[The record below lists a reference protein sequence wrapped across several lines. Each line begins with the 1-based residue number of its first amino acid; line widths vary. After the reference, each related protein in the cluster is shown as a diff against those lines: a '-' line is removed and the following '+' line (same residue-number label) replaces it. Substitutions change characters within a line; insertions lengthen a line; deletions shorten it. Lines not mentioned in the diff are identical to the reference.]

1 MNPEQF
7 LDPQQPWYKGKIGDN
22 TWTRLKWKLIGG
34 QSPLDGTT
42 YSSFVRLSEADAD
55 TLISNLKKE
64 PRGYPQ
70 LNQTGAQAGYE
81 NLEAYQKWL
90 VDEYLEKPFREQTN
104 RKIQEAEDE
113 ARLRELRDKVLKKK
127 TTPVAVEETA
137 PDEKEV
143 KAQVQAATEV
153 LEDVQQENQKA
164 ISADMFDDLP
174 EGVRESL
181 IKTVNRRTDANLPL
195 PEKQKKESF
204 SNKRILTFLNS
215 NVGRIQSQLST
226 IDKRLQEQN
235 ELLRTSLG
243 ITMATYQGIAN
254 QDEALEAKF
263 DAILAALDAQ
273 QQAAKDQLDAMEDE
287 AAKNKLD
294 DRRDGSGTSGFD
306 DLSGGG
312 GGLGIPMGLLRRLG
326 KFLGRRLLRPL
337 LRRLIPRA
345 LRAKARF
352 ARMAGKRLLSR
363 VAPRAI
369 ANRAATSIVRRA
381 LPRVAQSAAASAA
394 TNPRAYAAGF
404 EHIALPGVTRAITGN
419 LDDAG
424 NFLIKNPMARSL
436 VTATMGPLAPAVLDH
451 VVKPKSGLKIFQAAL
466 THPRVQKAIITRGGQ
481 ELLEKVIG
489 KGIVKVGGNAVPS
502 GIGQAVNVGYGLV
515 EGITRAAL
523 GDPKGAALS
532 LGGAIPFIGAGF
544 SVIDI
549 FRDIDIDAYTKHI
562 EPNLGAVIQGDG
574 KPMQAF
580 FNEIVGEELQYE
592 YGTRDAAAG
601 KAELHGAEWV
611 GTKKEYDKMVDSPFS
626 DIGSSLIVS
635 TSSFI
640 NGLGPAGSNVSRE
653 LRSDLSRLADVFGV
667 SPTMVGTNVGG
678 SFPNVEQKV
687 KSIKDDGSEAGL
699 SSSQKSILNS
709 KSNFGKRLAEFFKDK
724 LEVLSKIINTGGTQ
738 SPLSVVDYYT
748 GEIDGD
754 TFMPLASSSAV
765 AGQQPGQ
772 EYGNTTARGGRKHL
786 GIDVTENSLA
796 DTRAPIVAYKTGR
809 VTEASNS
816 GGGPGGVVHIDHGD
830 GTETK
835 YLHVIPRA
843 GLKAG
848 DEVYGGQHIG
858 NLFRYFDGTTEQT
871 HLHFEAYADGKLVNP
886 TRFLSEAKNRVPAPL
901 SDADAKSKHEELVN
915 QPNGQS
921 GTPMGFGKVGANEYY
936 YLNGKYFQRKDGNA
950 TEISEATYN
959 AIRKNHPSGFGL
971 EQNKKYTLPSSGEVK
986 LMSNLQPP
994 QQREQQ
1000 VANADLVSFDVDEGE
1015 QQSQQIILLN
1025 NMVAAAVPVNFA
1037 QPVFSVGEPKANI
1050 EMQRLSLT

>member
-7 LDPQQPWYKGKIGDN
+7 LDPQQPWYKGKVGDN
-22 TWTRLKWKLIGG
+22 TYTRLKWKLIGG

-70 LNQTGAQAGYE
+70 LNQTGAQQGYE

-153 LEDVQQENQKA
+153 LEDVQKENQKA

-204 SNKRILTFLNS
+204 SNQRILTFLNS
-215 NVGRIQSQLST
+215 NIGRIQSQLST

-273 QQAAKDQLDAMEDE
+273 QQAAKDYLDAMEDE
-287 AAKNKLD
+287 AAKNRLD
-294 DRRDGSGTSGFD
+294 DRRDGTGTSGFD

-312 GGLGIPMGLLRRLG
+312 GGLGLPMGLLRRLG
-326 KFLGRRLLRPL
+326 RFLGRRLLRPL
-337 LRRLIPRA
+337 LRRLIPRS
-345 LRAKARF
+345 LRARARL
-352 ARMAGKRLLSR
+352 ARMTGKRLLR
-363 VAPRAI
+363 NVAPRAI
-369 ANRAATSIVRRA
+369 ASRMTQSLAKRV
-381 LPRVAQSAAASAA
+381 LPRATQEVATSAA
-394 TNPRAYAAGF
+394 TNPRVLAKGF
-404 EHIALPGVTRAITGN
+404 EHIALPGASRAITGN

-424 NFLIKNPMARSL
+424 KFLIKNPMARSL
-436 VTATMGPLAPAVLDH
+436 VTATMGPLAPTVLDH
-451 VVKPKSGLKIFQAAL
+451 AIKPKSGLKIFQAAL
-466 THPRVQKAIITRGGQ
+466 THPKVQKAIITRGGR

-489 KGIVKVGGNAVPS
+489 KGVVKVGGNAVPS

-515 EGITRAAL
+515 EGIVRASL

-532 LGGAIPFIGAGF
+532 FGGAIPFLGAGF

-592 YGTRDAAAG
+592 YGTKDAAAG

-611 GTKKEYDKMVDSPFS
+611 GTKQEYDKMVDSPFS
-626 DIGSSLIVS
+626 NIGSSLIVS

-678 SFPNVEQKV
+678 SFPNAEQKV
-687 KSIKDDGSEAGL
+687 RSIKDDGSEAGL
-699 SSSQKSILNS
+699 TSSQKSILNS
-709 KSNFGKRLAEFFKDK
+709 KSNFGQRLAEFFKDK
-724 LEVLSKIINTGGTQ
+724 LQALSSIINTGGIQ
-738 SPLSVVDYYT
+738 SPLSVVDHYT
-748 GEIDGD
+748 GEIEGD
-754 TFMPLASSSAV
+754 TFMPLASSSAL

-786 GIDVTENSLA
+786 GIDVTENTLS
-796 DTRAPIVAYKTGR
+796 DSRAPIVAYKTGR
-809 VTEASNS
+809 VTEVSNT
-816 GGGPGGVVHIDHGD
+816 GGGPGGIVHIDHGD
-830 GTETK
+830 GTETR

-843 GLKAG
+843 GLKSG
-848 DEVYGGQHIG
+848 DEVYGGQHIA
-858 NLFRYFDGTTEQT
+858 NLFQYFDGGTEMT

-886 TRFLSEAKNRVPAPL
+886 TRFLSEAKNRIPAPL
-901 SDADAKSKHEELVN
+901 TDADAKSKHEQLVN
-915 QPNGQS
+915 QPTGQS
-921 GTPMGFGKVGANEYY
+921 GTPMGFGKVGDNEYY
-936 YLNGKYFQRKDGNA
+936 YLNGKYFQRKNGNA
-950 TEISEATYN
+950 TEISEAVYN

-971 EQNKKYTLPSSGEVK
+971 APYKEYTLPSSGEVK

-1000 VANADLVSFDVDEGE
+1000 IATAQQVSFDVDEGE

-1025 NMVAAAVPVNFA
+1025 NMQTAAVPAHFA
-1037 QPVFSVGEPKANI
+1037 QPVFSVGEPKPNV
-1050 EMQRLSLT
+1050 EMQRLSLA

>member
-7 LDPQQPWYKGKIGDN
+7 LDPQQPWYKGKIGDH

-55 TLISNLKKE
+55 ILISNLKKE

-70 LNQTGAQAGYE
+70 LNQTGAQQGYE

-153 LEDVQQENQKA
+153 LEDVQKENQKA

-181 IKTVNRRTDANLPL
+181 IKTVNRRTGANLPL

-215 NVGRIQSQLST
+215 NIGRIQSQLST

-287 AAKNKLD
+287 AAKNRLD
-294 DRRDGSGTSGFD
+294 DRRDGTGTSGFD

-312 GGLGIPMGLLRRLG
+312 GRLGLPMGLLRRLG
-326 KFLGRRLLRPL
+326 KILGRRLLRPL

-363 VAPRAI
+363 VAPRAV
-369 ANRAATSIVRRA
+369 ASRAASSIAKRA
-381 LPRVAQSAAASAA
+381 LPKVAQSAAVSAA
-394 TNPRAYAAGF
+394 TNPRAYAKGF

-436 VTATMGPLAPAVLDH
+436 VNATMGPLAPTVLDH

-466 THPRVQKAIITRGGQ
+466 THPKVQKAIITRGGR

-489 KGIVKVGGNAVPS
+489 KGVVKVGGNAVPS

-515 EGITRAAL
+515 EGIARAAM

-532 LGGAIPFIGAGF
+532 LGGAIPFLGAGF

-678 SFPNVEQKV
+678 SFPNAEEKV
-687 KSIKDDGSEAGL
+687 KSIKDDGSQAGL

-724 LEVLSKIINTGGTQ
+724 LVALSSVINTGGTQ
-738 SPLSVVDYYT
+738 SPLSVVDHYT
-748 GEIDGD
+748 GEIEGD
-754 TFMPLASSSAV
+754 TFMPLASSSAL

-772 EYGNTTARGGRKHL
+772 EFGNTSARGGRKHL
-786 GIDVTENSLA
+786 GIDVTENTLS
-796 DTRAPIVAYKTGR
+796 DSRAPIVAYKTGR
-809 VTEASNS
+809 VTQVSPT
-816 GGGPGGVVHIDHGD
+816 GGGPGGIVHIDHGD
-830 GTETK
+830 GTETR
-835 YLHVIPRA
+835 YLHVVPRA
-843 GLKAG
+843 GLKSG
-848 DEVYGGQHIG
+848 DEVYGGQHIA
-858 NLFRYFDGTTEQT
+858 NLYRYFDGTTEQT

-886 TRFLSEAKNRVPAPL
+886 TRFLSEAKNRIPAPL
-901 SDADAKSKHEELVN
+901 TDADAKSKHEELVN

-921 GTPMGFGKVGANEYY
+921 GTPMGFGKVGAVEYY
-936 YLNGKYFQRKDGNA
+936 YLNGKYFQRKNGNA
-950 TEISEATYN
+950 TEISEEIYN
-959 AIRKNHPSGFGL
+959 AVRKNHPSGFGL
-971 EQNKKYTLPSSGEVK
+971 EPNKQYTLPSSGQVK
-986 LMSNLQPP
+986 LASVSPP
-994 QQREQQ
+994 EQREQQ
-1000 VANADLVSFDVDEGE
+1000 IATAQQVSFDVDEGE

-1025 NMVAAAVPVNFA
+1025 NMQTAAVPAHFA
-1037 QPVFSVGEPKANI
+1037 QPVFSVGEPKPNV
-1050 EMQRLSLT
+1050 EMQRLSLV